1 MNFNWNPKQ
10 QELYEQTLKFA
21 KLNLKKLSSEAVY
34 QSFFP
39 CSQWR
44 KCGEMGLLGLCVS
57 KEYGGMGLDALTT
70 ARVEEAFGKI
80 CEDRGFV
87 FSVAAHLC
95 ACVMP
100 IYEYGS
106 EELKQAFLPSLCS
119 GRFIG
124 ANAMTE
130 TEAGSDISHL
140 QTLAIRED
148 DEYVI
153 NGTKSYVSNAP
164 IADVFVVYATT
175 NPSHGHMGNSVFVV
189 ERNTP
194 GVTIGEPFKKM
205 GLHTSLISTV
215 TFENCRVP
223 CRQRI
228 GEEGKGNTIF
238 AQSMQWE
245 RSCLFATYLGMMERQ
260 LEKTI
265 AHASTRKQFRKSI
278 SKNQAIS
285 HRIVDMKLRLEAARL
300 LVYRACW
307 LMDKGEDAVMD
318 VSLAKLAV
326 SEAAIQSSLDAIH
339 IHGGIGYLTETG
351 MEQMLRDSI
360 PTTLF
365 SGTSEIQ
372 RDLVARRLGL

>member
-1 MNFNWNPKQ
+1 MQFNWNQKQ
-10 QELYEQTLKFA
+10 QELYEQTLNFA
-21 KLNLKKLSSEAVY
+21 ENNLKTLLSEPVY

-39 CSQWR
+39 YSQWQ
-44 KCGEMGLLGLCVS
+44 KCGEMGLLGLSVS
-57 KEYGGMGLDALTT
+57 TQYGGMELDAITT
-70 ARVEEAFGKI
+70 ARVEEALGKV
-80 CEDRGFV
+80 CEDRGFL

-95 ACVMP
+95 ASVMP
-100 IYEYGS
+100 IYEYGT

-119 GRFIG
+119 GKMVG

-130 TEAGSDISHL
+130 REAGSDISHL
-140 QTLAIRED
+140 ETTAICEG
-148 DEYVI
+148 DEYI
-153 NGTKSYVSNAP
+153 LNGTKSYVSNAP

-175 NPSHGHMGNSVFVV
+175 NPAHGHMGISAFVV

-194 GVTIGEPFKKM
+194 GVKIGETFKTM

-215 TFENCRVP
+215 TFENCRIP
-223 CRQRI
+223 SMQRI
-228 GEEGKGNTIF
+228 GEEGKGTAIF
-238 AQSMQWE
+238 AKSMQWE
-245 RSCLFATYLGMMERQ
+245 RSCLFAIYLGMMERQ

-265 AHASTRKQFRKSI
+265 AHASSRKQFRKSI
-278 SKNQAIS
+278 GKNQAVS

-307 LMDKGEDAVMD
+307 SMDRGEDAVMD

-326 SEAAIQSSLDAIH
+326 SEAAIQSSLDAIQ
-339 IHGGIGYLTETG
+339 IHGGVGYLSETG